1 MNLVIHDLKDHM
13 NDMDPLADI
22 LAEAPAVKKY
32 EERYTGTT

>member
-22 LAEAPAVKKY
+22 LTEAPAVKKY

>member
-22 LAEAPAVKKY
+22 LADAPAVKIY